1 MSDKN
6 LRAELQREI
15 EKAEGE
21 AIFFPEYRRRRLIL
35 WAIRTTILAI
45 LYIIFWRYEWVRWTL
60 VVSVPL
66 SILFLVSLLVGPRL
80 LRRKIERVQEAIDRI
95 PDEVESGEMT
105 WDDTGD
111 DEDESDDRDEIEGEG
126 EGKDGDEDERMNP
139 TDPHSATTRFTDRVD
154 AYTRYRPGYPDL
166 LIDEIRSVISMSD
179 WSVVADIGSGTGLS
193 SELFLRHGMT
203 VYGVEPNGA
212 MRRAGEEYLKKYDR
226 FHSVDGTAEATT
238 LADGSVHLVA
248 TGQAFHWFDRA
259 AVKREWQRILK
270 PEGHVLLFW
279 NSRRTGSTPFLRE
292 YEKMLHEYGTDYRE
306 INHQNISDD
315 EVAEFFSPTTPH
327 RIELYN
333 EQLFDFEGIRG
344 RLESSSYAPA
354 PGHPDYEPMIERL
367 RQIVEEYGEDGM
379 VRVEYDLVAWLGRIS
394 ERGHL

>member
-1 MSDKN
+1 MSDNN
-6 LRAELQREI
+6 LRADFEREI

-35 WAIRTTILAI
+35 WGIRTTILAI

-80 LRRKIERVQEAIDRI
+80 LRRKIEHARAAIDRM
-95 PDEVESGEMT
+95 PEEVES
-105 WDDTGD
+105 
-111 DEDESDDRDEIEGEG
+111 
-126 EGKDGDEDERMNP
+126 
-139 TDPHSATTRFTDRVD
+139 DPHSATTRFTDRVD

-179 WSVVADIGSGTGLS
+179 GSVVADIGSGTGLS

-203 VYGVEPNGA
+203 VYGVEPNEA

-238 LADGSVHLVA
+238 LAEGSVDLVA
-248 TGQAFHWFDRA
+248 AGQAFHWFDRA

-292 YEKMLHEYGTDYRE
+292 YEKMLHEYGTDYRA
-306 INHQNISDD
+306 INHQNISD
-315 EVAEFFSPTTPH
+315 EEIAEFFRPTTPH

-333 EQLFDFEGIRG
+333 RQVFDCDGVRG

-367 RQIVEEYGEDGM
+367 REIVEEHGEAGM
-379 VRVEYDLVAWLGRIS
+379 VTIEYDLVAWLGRIS
-394 ERGHL
+394 ERGHS